1 MNITRNTDI
10 KKMQEAA
17 AEALGEALF
26 SARGTPVLLLL
37 SGGSALEILSG
48 IPAAH
53 LGKNLTVGMLDE
65 RHDTDVDVNNF
76 LQLEQTE
83 FYRIAKDAGSRLI
96 DSVPKEKESLETFSA
111 RIEKEWKRW
120 RKENED
126 GTIIITEGIGRD
138 GHTAGVMPFP
148 ENPGLF
154 EQLFLD
160 DGQWVRGYD
169 AGAKNQY
176 PRRATATLSFL
187 KNEVD
192 LAVVPVAGEE
202 KRPAFRK
209 VISDAGTLAETP
221 ARILREMKEVKIFTT
236 LNSK

>member
-10 KKMQEAA
+10 KKTQEAA
-17 AEALGEALF
+17 AFALGEALF
-26 SARGTPVLLLL
+26 SAHGTAVLLLL

-65 RHDTDVDVNNF
+65 RYDTDPGANNF
-76 LQLEQTE
+76 LQLEQSG
-83 FYRIAKDAGSRLI
+83 FYRLAKSVGARFI
-96 DSVPKEKESLETFSA
+96 DSVPKEKESLEAFSA

-120 RKENED
+120 RKENEN
-126 GTIIITEGIGRD
+126 GTIIITEGVGAD
-138 GHTAGVMPFP
+138 GHTAGIMPLP
-148 ENPGLF
+148 ENPELF
-154 EQLFLD
+154 AKLFLD

-192 LAVVPVAGEE
+192 LAIVPIAGEE
-202 KRPAFRK
+202 KMSAFRK
-209 VISDAGTLAETP
+209 IISDEGTLAETP
-221 ARILREMKEVKIFTT
+221 ARILREMKEVKIFT
-236 LNSK
+236 NSNAQ